1 MPEKTKKEKP
11 LVVWVDDDKDFQDL
25 VRDWL
30 MPRYGLAM
38 YNNGEEFLEAL
49 EGMEPDTVILDVRLP
64 GPDGFRL
71 CRKLRGDRRFSS
83 VPILFLTSCSEDV
96 DYIKH
101 LDVGGT
107 AYLNKPVDKAELLK
121 TLNELLTS
129 RPKPETLR
137 WRARH
142 RN

>member
-1 MPEKTKKEKP
+1 MPEKIKKEKP
-11 LVVWVDDDKDFQDL
+11 LVGWVDDDKEFQGL
-25 VRDWL
+25 VREWL
-30 MPRYGLAM
+30 MPHYDLAT

-49 EGMEPDTVILDVRLP
+49 GGMEPDAVILDVRMP

-71 CRKLRGDRRFSS
+71 CRKLRADKRFTS
-83 VPILFLTSCSEDV
+83 VPILFLTSCGEDV

-107 AYLNKPVDKAELLK
+107 AYLNKPVEKPALLK
-121 TLNELLTS
+121 TLRELLTF

-137 WRARH
+137 WGV
-142 RN
+142 

>member
-1 MPEKTKKEKP
+1 M
-11 LVVWVDDDKDFQDL
+11 VWVDDDKDFQGL

-30 MPRYGLAM
+30 MPRYDLAT
-38 YNNGEEFLEAL
+38 YNNGDGFLEAL
-49 EGMEPDTVILDVRLP
+49 GSVEPDAVILDVRMP

-71 CRKLRGDRRFSS
+71 CRKLRSDRRFAIT
-83 VPILFLTSCSEDV
+83 PILFLTSCSEDV

-107 AYLNKPVDKAELLK
+107 AYLNKPVDKGELLK

-129 RPKPETLR
+129 NPKPETLR
-137 WRARH
+137 WGV
-142 RN
+142 

>member
-1 MPEKTKKEKP
+1 M
-11 LVVWVDDDKDFQDL
+11 VWVDDDRDFQGL
-25 VRDWL
+25 VREWL
-30 MPRYGLAM
+30 MPRYDLAA
-38 YNNGEEFLEAL
+38 YNNGEEFMEAL
-49 EGMEPDTVILDVRLP
+49 GGTEPDAVILDVHLP

-71 CRKLRGDRRFSS
+71 CRKLRSDRRFSS

-121 TLNELLTS
+121 ILNELLTS

-137 WRARH
+137 WGV
-142 RN
+142 